1 MSAAL
6 SVNAQG
12 VMDAI
17 TTQESQIR
25 GTARYSAM
33 AGAFGALGGE
43 LTSISKNPAGIGVY
57 RSSEISLTGSFNFV
71 DNMYFIFILEIFR
84 KRQIMTR

>member
-1 MSAAL
+1 MKKAIIVASLIMSAVL

-43 LTSISKNPAGIGVY
+43 LPLYLRTQPV
-57 RSSEISLTGSFNFV
+57 
-71 DNMYFIFILEIFR
+71 
-84 KRQIMTR
+84 